1 VLVVVTLM
9 GGVTTTVVD
18 VVDVVAVRDRDMA
31 ATLAM
36 DVVMLRVGNV
46 LAGLALVVVA
56 VVGSVQMSVVDIVDV
71 VAVRDGDMA
80 TSLAVCV
87 FVSDVLGVRSSHFG
101 PSSRSRWEIRSAV
114 PTQCNIN

>member
-18 VVDVVAVRDRDMA
+18 VVDVLAMRDRDVA

-36 DVVMLRVGNV
+36 HVVMLRVRNV

-56 VVGSVQMSVVDIVDV
+56 VVGSVEMSVVDVVDV

-80 TSLAVCV
+80 ASLAMCV
-87 FVSDVLGVRSSHFG
+87 FVSGVLGVRSGHFG
-101 PSSRSRWEIRSAV
+101 PSSRSCREIRRAV
-114 PTQCNIN
+114 PTRGHIN